1 MLTKKDIKLF
11 LFLIILYF
19 TSFFIN
25 NLFYS
30 IITIFI
36 VYMLIAFSKTSTSII
51 VLYSTIP
58 CLGLFDNIGF
68 TYFYNIAIL
77 ILLLKMIIALIF
89 KKRKINFYMFL
100 LFTFLFIYNCI
111 LIVANNIATVNR
123 MLQLISLGTSSLLLP
138 FLTNKNDFNTCK
150 IYYTLTIFLLL
161 SFSLGLCRDITLWG
175 FPLPNNHRLVGLMR
189 DPNYFSAYASITI
202 FSSLILFKKLKLSA
216 VCLFFITF
224 LSISKMFLL
233 ITIVSIIF
241 LLITN
246 FNKLITIISKKQTL
260 KLLIFKISI
269 ITIIVIAIPIIFYF
283 LYDKYSSRIFG
294 TTLTTGRTYIWTEY
308 LKILFSDNSTF
319 LWGKSIFYNSIY
331 NITYTESNMVAHNTI
346 IDTIMSYGFFIS
358 LLIYISFIKFIA
370 HYKLNK
376 YKTLLLIIFF
386 ILIMSL
392 SFLMADNFYILLLY
406 VFNILNMNDFQK
418 STVN

>member
-1 MLTKKDIKLF
+1 
-11 LFLIILYF
+11 
-19 TSFFIN
+19 
-25 NLFYS
+25 
-30 IITIFI
+30 
-36 VYMLIAFSKTSTSII
+36 
-51 VLYSTIP
+51 
-58 CLGLFDNIGF
+58 
-68 TYFYNIAIL
+68 
-77 ILLLKMIIALIF
+77 
-89 KKRKINFYMFL
+89 
-100 LFTFLFIYNCI
+100 
-111 LIVANNIATVNR
+111 
-123 MLQLISLGTSSLLLP
+123 
-138 FLTNKNDFNTCK
+138 
-150 IYYTLTIFLLL
+150 
-161 SFSLGLCRDITLWG
+161 
-175 FPLPNNHRLVGLMR
+175 
-189 DPNYFSAYASITI
+189 
-202 FSSLILFKKLKLSA
+202 
-216 VCLFFITF
+216 
-224 LSISKMFLL
+224 MFLL

-260 KLLIFKISI
+260 KLLIFKISV